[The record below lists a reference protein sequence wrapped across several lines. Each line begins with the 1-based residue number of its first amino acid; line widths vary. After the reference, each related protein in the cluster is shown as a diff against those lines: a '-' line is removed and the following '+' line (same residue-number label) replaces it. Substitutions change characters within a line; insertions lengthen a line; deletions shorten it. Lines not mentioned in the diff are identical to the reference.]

1 MFLEGS
7 ELKLTLRSR
16 SSRFTI
22 ISLNGHLASYVM
34 LISLHAHPT
43 SQSPRFTVTSLLGY
57 LPSRTLPF
65 TFTAH
70 REHPPAH
77 AYNFNAW

>member
-22 ISLNGHLASYVM
+22 ISLNGHLASHFM

-43 SQSPRFTVTSLLGY
+43 SQSPRFTVTSLLGF

-65 TFTAH
+65 TFTA
-70 REHPPAH
+70 RRGHPPTH
-77 AYNFNAW
+77 A